1 MKNKIKRLPKELI
14 LKILKI
20 LILFKISYKKELN
33 NEFLSNILMDSD
45 IGSIIIC
52 RIQGMPLLEEID

>member
-14 LKILKI
+14 SKILKI

>member
-52 RIQGMPLLEEID
+52 RIQGMPLLEKID